1 MPECSTQIT
10 DTSDLPAELDRKL
23 DRRRADRLS
32 NCSPELVSLMRN
44 PTFEPNRMISPLVH
58 ATAAHFDRAAS
69 RGLSGGGLGS
79 CKGLAV
85 AVLLSCVLWASL
97 IDAVAVTIR

>member
-1 MPECSTQIT
+1 MSEPSTQIT
-10 DTSDLPAELDRKL
+10 DTSGLPAELDRKL
-23 DRRRADRLS
+23 DRRRAGRLS

-44 PTFEPNRMISPLVH
+44 PNFEPDRMISPLVH

-69 RGLSGGGLGS
+69 RGRGDGGLGS

-97 IDAVAVTIR
+97 INAFAVAIR